1 MPETVELVIGIAALL
16 AVITLTRR
24 FHAWR
29 IKRAYRF
36 IIADLKAQSALD
48 PASAVTL
55 PYARRSVSKMGI
67 RDHLPLALDHLVFD
81 NIVGRLEDDRCY
93 LKDKTILV

>member
-1 MPETVELVIGIAALL
+1 MPETAEMVIGIAALL

-29 IKRAYRF
+29 IKRAYRL
-36 IIADLKAQSALD
+36 IIDDLKAQGAFDSE
-48 PASAVTL
+48 SAVKL

-81 NIVGRLEDDRCY
+81 NIVAKLEDDRCY
-93 LKDKTILV
+93 LKDTTL

>member
-1 MPETVELVIGIAALL
+1 MPETVELIIGIAALL
-16 AVITLTRR
+16 AVISLTRR

-29 IKRAYRF
+29 IKRAYRL
-36 IIADLKAQSALD
+36 IIDDLKTRRALD
-48 PASAVTL
+48 PESAVKL
-55 PYARRSVSKMGI
+55 PYARRSVAKMGI

-93 LKDKTILV
+93 LKDRTV

>member
-1 MPETVELVIGIAALL
+1 MPETAEMVIGIAALL

-29 IKRAYRF
+29 IKRAYRL
-36 IIADLKAQSALD
+36 IIEDLKAQGAFDSESAIK
-48 PASAVTL
+48 L

-81 NIVGRLEDDRCY
+81 NIVCLVEDDRYY
-93 LKDKTILV
+93 LEDTTL

>member
-16 AVITLTRR
+16 AVITLTRQ

-36 IIADLKAQSALD
+36 IIADLKTQGALD
-48 PASAVTL
+48 PASAVKL

-93 LKDKTILV
+93 LKDKTI

>member
-1 MPETVELVIGIAALL
+1 MPETAEMIIGIAVLL

-29 IKRAYRF
+29 IKRAYRL
-36 IIADLKAQSALD
+36 IIDDLKAQGALD
-48 PASAVTL
+48 AESAVNL

-81 NIVGRLEDDRCY
+81 NIVCLVEDDRYY
-93 LKDKTILV
+93 LRDTTL

>member
-1 MPETVELVIGIAALL
+1 MVIGIAVLL

-29 IKRAYRF
+29 IKRAYRL
-36 IIADLKAQSALD
+36 IIEDLKTQGAFGAE
-48 PASAVTL
+48 SAVKL

-81 NIVGRLEDDRCY
+81 NIVCIVEDDKYYLEDTT
-93 LKDKTILV
+93 L

>member
-1 MPETVELVIGIAALL
+1 MPETVELIIGIAALL

-29 IKRAYRF
+29 IKRAYRL
-36 IIADLKAQSALD
+36 IIDDLKAQRALG
-48 PASAVTL
+48 PESAVQL
-55 PYARRSVSKMGI
+55 PYARRSISKMGI

-81 NIVGRLEDDRCY
+81 NIVGRLKDDRCY
-93 LKDKTILV
+93 LKETNL

>member
-1 MPETVELVIGIAALL
+1 MPETAEMILGIAVLL

-29 IKRAYRF
+29 IKRAYRH
-36 IIADLKAQSALD
+36 IIEDLKAQDAFDSG
-48 PASAVTL
+48 SAVKL

-67 RDHLPLALDHLVFD
+67 RDHLPLALDHLIFD
-81 NIVGRLEDDRCY
+81 NIVCLVEDDKY
-93 LKDKTILV
+93 FLKDTTL

>member
-1 MPETVELVIGIAALL
+1 MPETTEMIIGIAALL

-29 IKRAYRF
+29 IKRAYRL
-36 IIADLKAQSALD
+36 IIEDLKAQGALD
-48 PASAVTL
+48 AESAVKL
-55 PYARRSVSKMGI
+55 PYARRSISKMGI

-81 NIVGRLEDDRCY
+81 NIVCLVEDDRYY
-93 LKDKTILV
+93 LKESTL

>member
-1 MPETVELVIGIAALL
+1 MPETAEMIIGIAALL

-29 IKRAYRF
+29 IKRAYRL
-36 IIADLKAQSALD
+36 IIEDLKAQSAFD
-48 PASAVTL
+48 AQSAVKL

-81 NIVGRLEDDRCY
+81 NIVGRMEDDRCF
-93 LKDKTILV
+93 LKDTTL

>member
-1 MPETVELVIGIAALL
+1 MPETAEMIIGIAALL

-29 IKRAYRF
+29 IKRAYRL
-36 IIADLKAQSALD
+36 IIEDLKAQSAFD
-48 PASAVTL
+48 AQSAIEL

-81 NIVGRLEDDRCY
+81 NIVCLVEDDKYY
-93 LKDKTILV
+93 LKESTL

>member
-1 MPETVELVIGIAALL
+1 MPETVELIIGIAALL

-36 IIADLKAQSALD
+36 IIEDLKSQSAFD
-48 PASAVTL
+48 AESAVKL

-67 RDHLPLALDHLVFD
+67 RDHLPLAVDHLVFD
-81 NIVGRLEDDRCY
+81 NIVCLVEDDRYY
-93 LKDKTILV
+93 LVDTTI

>member
-1 MPETVELVIGIAALL
+1 MPETAEMIIGIAALL

-29 IKRAYRF
+29 IKRAYRL
-36 IIADLKAQSALD
+36 IIEDLKAQSAFD
-48 PASAVTL
+48 AQSAIKL

-67 RDHLPLALDHLVFD
+67 RDHLPLALEHLVFD
-81 NIVGRLEDDRCY
+81 NIVCLVEGDRYYLEDTT
-93 LKDKTILV
+93 L

>member
-1 MPETVELVIGIAALL
+1 MPETAEMIIGIAALL

-36 IIADLKAQSALD
+36 IIEDLKAQSAFN
-48 PASAVTL
+48 AESAVKL

-67 RDHLPLALDHLVFD
+67 RDHLPLALEHLVFD
-81 NIVGRLEDDRCY
+81 DIVCLVEDDRYY
-93 LKDKTILV
+93 LEDTTL

>member
-1 MPETVELVIGIAALL
+1 MPETVELIIGIAALL

-29 IKRAYRF
+29 IKRAYRH
-36 IIADLKAQSALD
+36 IIEDLKTQSALD
-48 PASAVTL
+48 PESAVKL

-93 LKDKTILV
+93 LKDATL

>member
-1 MPETVELVIGIAALL
+1 MPETVELIIGIAALL

-36 IIADLKAQSALD
+36 IIEDLKTKSAFD
-48 PASAVTL
+48 TESAVKL
-55 PYARRSVSKMGI
+55 PYAHRSVSKMGI
-67 RDHLPLALDHLVFD
+67 RDHLPLAVDHLVFD
-81 NIVGRLEDDRCY
+81 NIVCLVEGDRYY
-93 LKDKTILV
+93 LKDTTL